1 MKWVENTISYITT
14 MNNNNNNKSDGN
26 YYIHGIMDYFRN
38 DCNDTLIPININ
50 KSASIDLSQSYFMLG
65 CLEAPTNN
73 SSTALYI
80 KAEGENGPFS
90 YSIYDSENN
99 LITVTSDSTINNL
112 NNFNSFKLYAT
123 DACGSTVI
131 HTVNNKMSGPFTL
144 ASSLGIMPCYGNDIK
159 LTGPYIE
166 TATYQWFKD
175 NSLISGQNTNE
186 LTLLNIDPTME
197 GNYQLAIENVGCT
210 VTSNSFIV
218 DNAQCGTPLNLN
230 LLSFNAI
237 NSHYSINLKWTV
249 SNVEENHVYQLQK
262 SNNSTQWNTIYDKS
276 ADEILNNVSTYD
288 YSDYEFLAKQ
298 YYRLRIQS
306 LNGDILYSQIL
317 TVERNLEHKIFIA
330 PNPSSSNYTTIFNA
344 KGSQLSIFSVEGKYL
359 HSVSVNADEYK
370 LDISM
375 LKAGIYIL
383 KFDNSPE
390 IIKLNVLK

>member
-1 MKWVENTISYITT
+1 M
-14 MNNNNNNKSDGN
+14 
-26 YYIHGIMDYFRN
+26 
-38 DCNDTLIPININ
+38 
-50 KSASIDLSQSYFMLG
+50 
-65 CLEAPTNN
+65 
-73 SSTALYI
+73 STAYL
-80 KAEGENGPFS
+80 
-90 YSIYDSENN
+90 
-99 LITVTSDSTINNL
+99 
-112 NNFNSFKLYAT
+112 
-123 DACGSTVI
+123 
-131 HTVNNKMSGPFTL
+131 TL
-144 ASSLGIMPCYGNDIK
+144 QTKK

-186 LTLLNIDPTME
+186 LILFNIDPTME
-197 GNYQLAIENVGCT
+197 GNYQLPIENVGCT

-237 NSHYSINLKWTV
+237 NSHNSINLKWTV
-249 SNVEENHVYQLQK
+249 SNEEENHVYQLQK

-288 YSDYEFLAKQ
+288 YSDYELLAKQ

-306 LNGDILYSQIL
+306 PDGDILYSQIL